1 MGALQRLY
9 LSSNELTGVP
19 SSIGSLSNLRELYLD
34 NNQLTGTLPNSFVG
48 LSHISDFYINNN
60 NLTNLFDGFTNLT
73 SIASQHANISNNC
86 LNIVGPA
93 PLLYFLRD
101 RDIPYTQKSCGNVS
115 VVLTTGACMDAQP
128 AVQSECVALV
138 DLWNSTNGN

>member
-19 SSIGSLSNLRELYLD
+19 SSMGSLSNLTELYLD
-34 NNQLTGTLPNSFVG
+34 NNQLTGALPNSFIG
-48 LSHISDFYINNN
+48 LSHINEFYINDN
-60 NLTNLFDGFTNLT
+60 NLTDLFDGFTNLT
-73 SIASQHANISNNC
+73 SIVSQHANISNNC
-86 LNIVGPA
+86 LNVVGPA

-101 RDIPYTQKSCGNVS
+101 KDIPYAQKSCGNVS
-115 VVLTTGACMDAQP
+115 ILLTTGACMDVQP

-138 DLWNSTNGN
+138 DLYNSTNGD